1 MNLVARAGSALN
13 RWSRRWVPD
22 PFVLAL
28 MLTLIVAVVGAI
40 RWSQTGLA
48 DERGLF
54 DTLFGGWFGELTNP
68 ALLAFALKMALILV
82 TGHAL
87 ALSPP
92 VQRAIV
98 AIARVPRNAAQATV
112 LVSVVACGSALVHW
126 GLGAIAGALLA
137 REMGRHAGARGLSL
151 HYPLLG
157 AAAYTGLAVW
167 HGGLTGS
174 APTTV
179 AGDKHFAADL
189 VGVVPMSDTVFGGL
203 NLVITGAL
211 LVTIP
216 LLFWAL
222 TPRDPAEHVPP
233 DPDNLAPLPP
243 RRVGE
248 VDSAIHWLQ
257 ESWIPG
263 TLVGAAGLL
272 AVVYAMIAGGLQFKL
287 DSVVLLFLF
296 LSLTLQGSLR
306 HYVDAIA
313 DGARGAGA
321 IILQFPFYF
330 GILGIMKATGM
341 IQWIS
346 DAMVEL
352 SSQTTLPLLAFLSAG
367 AVNLFVPSGGGQWAV
382 QGDILLTA
390 SQGHGLDPAT
400 TIMAFSYGDAW
411 TNMLQPF
418 WALPLLGIMG
428 LRARDIVGYTAMVFL
443 WMGLIVPLLLLAL

>member
-1 MNLVARAGSALN
+1 MMDRVGSVLN

-28 MLTLIVAVVGAI
+28 SLTVAVAVVGAI
-40 RWSQTGLA
+40 RWHQTGLS
-48 DERGLF
+48 EEQGLF
-54 DTLFGGWFGELTNP
+54 ETLFDGWFGELTNP
-68 ALLAFALKMALILV
+68 VLLAFALKMALILV

-92 VQRAIV
+92 VQRAIRI
-98 AIARVPRNAAQATV
+98 IARLPRDAAQAAL
-112 LVSVVACGSALVHW
+112 LVAAVGCASALLHW
-126 GLGAIAGALLA
+126 GLGAIVGALLA
-137 REMGRHAGARGLSL
+137 REIGRHAAARGLAL

-157 AAAYTGLAVW
+157 AAAYAGFAVW

-179 AGDKHFAADL
+179 AGADHFAAGI
-189 VGVVPMSDTVFGGL
+189 VGVVPMSDTVFGSL
-203 NLVITGAL
+203 NLLITGAL
-211 LVTIP
+211 VVSIP
-216 LLFWAL
+216 ALFYWMC
-222 TPRDPAEHVPP
+222 PRDPAEYLPP
-233 DPDNLAPLPP
+233 EPSAMPPLPS
-243 RRVGE
+243 REVGRI
-248 VDSAIHWLQ
+248 DSPVHWLQ
-257 ESWIPG
+257 ESWLPG
-263 TLVGAAGLL
+263 TVVG
-272 AVVYAMIAGGLQFKL
+272 AGGLGLIVYAIVGGALPLEL

-296 LSLTLQGSLR
+296 LSLLAQGSLR
-306 HYVDAIA
+306 HYVDAIT

-341 IQWIS
+341 VRWIS

-352 SSQTTLPLLAFLSAG
+352 STETSLPVLSFLSAG
-367 AVNLFVPSGGGQWAV
+367 VVNLFVPSGGGQWAV

-390 SQGHGLDPAT
+390 GKAQGVDPAVM
-400 TIMAFSYGDAW
+400 IMAFSYGDAW

-428 LRARDIVGYTAMVFL
+428 LRARDIIGYTMVVFL
-443 WMGLIVPLLLLAL
+443 WMGLLVPAMLLLLG